1 MKNADK
7 THSHGHL
14 ESASSNT
21 QQSEGQTPAQPVRK
35 RSRRRRLAAW

>member
-7 THSHGHL
+7 THSHGIL
-14 ESASSNT
+14 ESSSTTST
-21 QQSEGQTPAQPVRK
+21 QVESETPAQPVRK